1 MGNRSSVAT
10 IGVRFDQPEQ
20 VAGKLVTGKVYL
32 QVNQSSVSCR
42 SIGSRVIGAEHT
54 EIHYTE
60 SIANDDG
67 GASRSY
73 TRTARSAS
81 HFMDAKFCLATVP
94 NDALTPGS
102 YEYPFSFTIPNGAPA
117 TMNHNIAY
125 NAPNNTH
132 NHGNDRRSHSCCVK
146 YNIEVWLERPGLMR
160 WDIKNNVSFTVV
172 NEVPEN
178 ATTPLIMEPSMEPI
192 TTMCCYR
199 RGEVYVGSAL
209 SSTMLVSG
217 GQTTIKYAI
226 QNVSTIGLNA
236 IEISVIE
243 KIFFRAE
250 NLHQTQSKQ
259 VMFVRLTPSNANFDM
274 GALSKAELQEQREQ
288 RALRRQNQGYNHP
301 GQASHNSVSAAGEY
315 DILENLN
322 HILSGESHK
331 INAVLSGAAKSTYH
345 GSIIEVKHIFQI
357 KVCTAFG
364 TSNPV
369 FARPVLVFSRS
380 SSSSGSSGDSSGGN
394 ASAIAAVV
402 PEAVPVDWSPH
413 VAARADLPPLAMMVD
428 AIVYDAEQGNHSE
441 DSSTP
446 MIYPA
451 CSNPS
456 PSAPPMADG
465 GGGAGGG
472 PLSPAQSAA
481 TAGVAAL
488 LGLLK
493 GSYDPC
499 GMLDVWLNNPVNNL
513 SQLRAEDYAL
523 LFKAIREVM
532 QQLRFA
538 DVLAARLEAI
548 TCSIVAKSALGAD
561 EMVRREVVEKLLR
574 AGPLIDRA
582 DHIGEIQEVLTAF
595 QFMTVER
602 YII

>member
-1 MGNRSSVAT
+1 
-10 IGVRFDQPEQ
+10 
-20 VAGKLVTGKVYL
+20 
-32 QVNQSSVSCR
+32 
-42 SIGSRVIGAEHT
+42 
-54 EIHYTE
+54 
-60 SIANDDG
+60 
-67 GASRSY
+67 
-73 TRTARSAS
+73 
-81 HFMDAKFCLATVP
+81 
-94 NDALTPGS
+94 
-102 YEYPFSFTIPNGAPA
+102 
-117 TMNHNIAY
+117 
-125 NAPNNTH
+125 
-132 NHGNDRRSHSCCVK
+132 
-146 YNIEVWLERPGLMR
+146 MR

-209 SSTMLVSG
+209 SSTMLFSG

-301 GQASHNSVSAAGEY
+301 DQASHSSVSAAGES

-331 INAVLSGAAKSTYH
+331 INAMLSGTAKSTYR
-345 GSIIEVKHIFQI
+345 GSIVEVKHIFQI

-380 SSSSGSSGDSSGGN
+380 SSSSGSSSGDSNGGSSGGN
-394 ASAIAAVV
+394 ASAVAAEV

-413 VAARADLPPLAMMVD
+413 VAARADLPPLAMVVD
-428 AIVYDAEQGNHSE
+428 VVAYDEQNQQQQQQQEARVQVVYPVSASASASQSYHAGSR
-441 DSSTP
+441 P
-446 MIYPA
+446 L
-451 CSNPS
+451 
-456 PSAPPMADG
+456 PSAPPMT
-465 GGGAGGG
+465 GGGAGAGG
-472 PLSPAQSAA
+472 PPSPAQSSA

-499 GMLDVWLNNPVNNL
+499 GMLDVWLNNPVNNM
-513 SQLRAEDYAL
+513 SQLSPEDYRS

-548 TCSIVAKSALGAD
+548 TCGIVAKSALGAD

-595 QFMTVER
+595 QFLTVER